1 MGARLNRIRVRQ
13 LGKRG
18 AVIGAVLA
26 LHVAVLLPIAL
37 SSPPIPPPSVAP
49 ELLFL
54 PVTLGPDLSGKVR
67 VPSPSR
73 PPAPPVPRRPAE
85 PAGPARGAPAPDAP
99 VAPDRAGE
107 GAAAAALNDP
117 WGGRGR
123 LVPLQIPC
131 PAAPGDRLGERLC
144 RVGPAPDRDREV
156 YADVAPSRD
165 RSDQAREEGFARQA
179 QANEAW
185 RDYTRGEG
193 AYPGL
198 RSLFTE
204 R

>member
-1 MGARLNRIRVRQ
+1 LNRIRVRQ

-18 AVIGAVLA
+18 AVIGAALA
-26 LHVAVLLPIAL
+26 LHIAVLLPIAL
-37 SSPPIPPPSVAP
+37 SSPPVPPPSVAP
-49 ELLFL
+49 EILFL
-54 PVTLGPDLSGKVR
+54 PVTLGPDLSGRVR
-67 VPSPSR
+67 APSPSR

-85 PAGPARGAPAPDAP
+85 PTGPTRDAPVPDAP
-99 VAPDRAGE
+99 ATPGRPGE
-107 GAAAAALNDP
+107 TAAAAGALDDP

-131 PAAPGDRLGERLC
+131 PAAPGDRTGERLC

-156 YADVAPSRD
+156 YADVAPSRG

>member
-1 MGARLNRIRVRQ
+1 MRQ

-18 AVIGAVLA
+18 AVIGAALA

-37 SSPPIPPPSVAP
+37 SSPPVPPPSVAP
-49 ELLFL
+49 EILFL
-54 PVTLGPDLSGKVR
+54 PVTLVPDLSGSVR
-67 VPSPSR
+67 APSPSR
-73 PPAPPVPRRPAE
+73 PPAPPVSRRPAE
-85 PAGPARGAPAPDAP
+85 PAGPTRGAPVPDAP
-99 VAPDRAGE
+99 TTPGRPGE
-107 GAAAAALNDP
+107 TAAAASALDDP

-131 PAAPGDRLGERLC
+131 PAAPGDRIGERLC

-156 YADVAPSRD
+156 YAEVGPSRD
-165 RSDQAREEGFARQA
+165 RSDQAREAGFARQA